1 MSWTKASVAW
11 VDLDTPEN
19 HNQMKNRQIYISFF
33 VVSLLLALLSPTNLS
48 SQVLPQ
54 KKWQIDE
61 MQQRKFDY
69 YYYEAINA
77 KSRDKYAEAFDY
89 FQYCHELDS
98 TNASVLTELGAFYSF
113 LGNNTQAYHF
123 FKKAVG
129 YAPDNYDYNFI
140 YANICKALNMD
151 EEVVSIYENMIEK
164 FPNKTDLYYEL
175 AEAYSNSGEL
185 KKAIKTLTK
194 LESIVGVSDVITM
207 NKFRLYNM
215 LGQRDK
221 IFEEMQ
227 EIIDKNPTDL
237 RYPMVM
243 GDLYLH
249 NEQYDNALKYYNR
262 VKEMDAD
269 YPALI
274 PAMVNYYEKTGNNSA
289 AEAEITKA
297 TTNPKMDIGMK
308 LQLITRYID
317 ILLENEK
324 DTKIVTP
331 LFQSLFE
338 QYPNYS
344 DLNLLY
350 GNVLL
355 LQNNKEGA
363 YNQFDVYALTNPT
376 NPVGYEQML
385 RIALPDSVTQ
395 VVDITDRAMK
405 NIPEA
410 PQFYFYAGLA
420 KYLQNNY
427 PESLRIFQEGL
438 EKATF
443 DNPLFEADFY
453 GQIGDLHYAIG
464 NKQLAFQNYDKSL
477 ALNPQNLHILN
488 NYSYYLSVDN
498 KQLDKA
504 EQMSGITIKAEPT
517 NPTYLDTYGWIL
529 FMQRSY
535 VMAKIYLQKAVQY
548 SQDEPSADVLE
559 HYGDVLAVTGET
571 EEALVQWQKAK
582 ELGSDSKTL
591 DKKIE
596 QKQYMEE

>member
-129 YAPDNYDYNFI
+129 YAPNNYDYNFI

>member
-1 MSWTKASVAW
+1 MSWTKASVVWA
-11 VDLDTPEN
+11 DLDTPEN
-19 HNQMKNRQIYISFF
+19 HNQMKNKQIHNSFF

-54 KKWQIDE
+54 KKWQMDE

-140 YANICKALNMD
+140 FANICKALNMD

-324 DTKIVTP
+324 DTKIVNP

-355 LQNNKEGA
+355 LQNDKEGA

-596 QKQYMEE
+596 KKEYFEE